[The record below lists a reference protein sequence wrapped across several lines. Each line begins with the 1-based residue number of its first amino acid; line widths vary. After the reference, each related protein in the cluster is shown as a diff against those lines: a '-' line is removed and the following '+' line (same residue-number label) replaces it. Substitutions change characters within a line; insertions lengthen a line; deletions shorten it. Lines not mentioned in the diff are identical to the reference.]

1 MLDLVIFAKLF
12 PLTAGVSDNDSGDHL
27 CAGSGDPCLT
37 VSITAGVADY
47 DSGDHLC
54 AGSGDLCLTVILT
67 ADVADYDSGDHLCA
81 GSGDP
86 ALRQDRWKIGNIFVI

>member
-12 PLTAGVSDNDSGDHL
+12 PLTAGVSDH
-27 CAGSGDPCLT
+27 
-37 VSITAGVADY
+37 
-47 DSGDHLC
+47 
-54 AGSGDLCLTVILT
+54 
-67 ADVADYDSGDHLCA
+67 DSGDHLCA